1 MTDEQSA
8 TASKRALSDND
19 ELDVDYGLHSAV
31 YHLLMVSADLSSTR
45 QCLIVVCMIEPRAV
59 GASQVEARGCQR
71 AEEAAERETCRG
83 RDDLQRRPQGRR
95 SCGHWPEG
103 SWVAS
108 GKFYE
113 SILLKPGVCA
123 LGALQRGSSSQLGS
137 CFAFLIIML
146 FFKSPGFMA
155 GYPMWLKKP
164 KFI

>member
-1 MTDEQSA
+1 MPLKW
-8 TASKRALSDND
+8 KR
-19 ELDVDYGLHSAV
+19 
-31 YHLLMVSADLSSTR
+31 
-45 QCLIVVCMIEPRAV
+45 
-59 GASQVEARGCQR
+59 
-71 AEEAAERETCRG
+71 EAANAQKKQQNEKLAAAEMTSSAG
-83 RDDLQRRPQGRR
+83 RKGGGVDTGPKG
-95 SCGHWPEG
+95 
-103 SWVAS
+103 WVAS

-146 FFKSPGFMA
+146 FFKSPGLMA